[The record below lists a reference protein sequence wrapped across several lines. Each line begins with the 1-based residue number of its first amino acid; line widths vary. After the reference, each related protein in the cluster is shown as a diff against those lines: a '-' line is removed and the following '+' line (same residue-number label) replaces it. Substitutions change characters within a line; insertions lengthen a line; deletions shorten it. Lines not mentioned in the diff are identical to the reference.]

1 MNQWQRELAASA
13 IFAITYVLISGRQL
27 KVLPLNRPAAAL
39 LGAVLMVATGV
50 MTPERAYRAINY
62 DTLVLLLGM
71 MLISAYL
78 YLAHFFEWAAELLL
92 NFSRTP
98 ARLLLYVTLT
108 SGILSALL
116 VNDTIC
122 LMLTPLVVA
131 VIRRGKLPLLP
142 FLIALATSANIGS
155 AATLV
160 GNPQNM
166 IIGHFSHISFPEFS
180 RSLLPAAV
188 IGLAINFFIL
198 RFGFR
203 KVLRQTAIDRS
214 AHVVPKLER
223 GLFALVCI
231 VLVSIFAGFLAGLN
245 LAWTAMAGAVLVMV
259 LARRDTHN
267 VLKLVDWHL
276 LLFFAAL
283 FIVVDGLSDTGLPD
297 EIYSRLQPIFASS
310 MPAQAW
316 NLTWFSVVGSNIFSN
331 VPFVLVAGNWIA
343 RFTDPALMW
352 KVLAL
357 ATTFAGNLT
366 IIGSVANMIV
376 VESARDHVQ
385 IGFWDY
391 ARYGIPITILTT
403 ASGVAYL
410 FCAKKS
416 LRRASMR
423 RWHGNIVNRS
433 KPVLRRRNF
442 VWGCRT
448 VHNERYPMMGERKC
462 RPVEQ
467 LVRSSYF
474 EPRQNPHATPAY
486 R

>member
-1 MNQWQRELAASA
+1 VNHWQRELVAST
-13 IFAITYVLISGRQL
+13 IFVITYVLISGRQL
-27 KVLPLNRPAAAL
+27 KILPLNRPAAAL

-78 YLAHFFEWAAELLL
+78 YLAHFFEWAANLVL

-142 FLIALATSANIGS
+142 YLVALATSANIGS
-155 AATLV
+155 VATLV

-166 IIGHFSHISFPEFS
+166 IIGHFSHVSFPEFS

-203 KVLRQTAIDRS
+203 KMLSATAIDHADHQS
-214 AHVVPKLER
+214 PKLER
-223 GLFALVCI
+223 GLFALVC
-231 VLVSIFAGFLAGLN
+231 VMFVSIFAGFLAGLN
-245 LAWTAMAGAVLVMV
+245 LAWTAMAGAALVMV
-259 LARRDTHN
+259 LARRDTHE

-283 FIVVDGLSDTGLPD
+283 FVVVDGLSDTGLPD
-297 EIYSRLQPIFASS
+297 VIYSRLQPIFGSS
-310 MPAQAW
+310 APAQAW
-316 NLTWFSVVGSNIFSN
+316 NFTWFSVAGSNVFSN

-343 RFTDPALMW
+343 RFAEPVLMW

-366 IIGSVANMIV
+366 IVGSVANMIV
-376 VESARDHVQ
+376 VESARDHIQV
-385 IGFWDY
+385 GFWDY
-391 ARYGIPITILTT
+391 ARFGIPVTILTT
-403 ASGVAYL
+403 AAGVVVL
-410 FCAKKS
+410 
-416 LRRASMR
+416 L
-423 RWHGNIVNRS
+423 
-433 KPVLRRRNF
+433 VLR
-442 VWGCRT
+442 
-448 VHNERYPMMGERKC
+448 
-462 RPVEQ
+462 
-467 LVRSSYF
+467 
-474 EPRQNPHATPAY
+474 
-486 R
+486 